1 MYSAIFIFVFLS
13 QLCFG
18 FLSTVNFK
26 NEKREYVTY
35 LTQVVNLIR
44 VQKGW
49 NCLNNFELKLN
60 SSDGIHV
67 EKVLAKKISNTN
79 LLDVLTLIIVLLNNV
94 YIEIIRSFLEF
105 LRIII
110 NKCERYSADY
120 LFNKLIVYSELLENS
135 VKKSTILFDKL
146 YKATTFISS
155 LDLKYA
161 FPKIEGNPFVI
172 VDEIYFIKQ
181 FVSSIILTNWS
192 YYKTQRGD
200 LVKTTAVTV
209 LSNITNFANEVTRMV
224 FINKLKN
231 NILVNFS
238 YRINIEQILDME
250 YKTCS
255 NKFSSYNEFI
265 LHELDTVYDHIARN
279 GFDEFGFNLLL
290 FPAINNIP
298 SLVPPLDDPNNPGQ
312 RIAAMNIL
320 IDEINW
326 DSLTGISIQESYQ
339 TISLSRVL
347 RDPVDN
353 YNFHLK
359 KIYII
364 VLFRCKILEVLTEYT
379 SYLTVILQLFGE
391 EKKDL
396 EFAINHVKYV
406 ESVYKFFDTVKRTQE
421 FFNNI
426 NTAIM
431 NLKKSSIWSQKQA
444 DSLLSPIEKLIN
456 DYFVLL
462 NKKSLLRDD
471 FFHIEN
477 SDMEIIVHKYLSDIK
492 LVRNMLSSKLCD
504 SKRKRLVS
512 CIFESNPRFDQ
523 RNFIKMIKKNVA
535 ELNNTEINDS
545 ITYCQQACVELTK
558 YCENFNNVELKNL
571 GFHKIY

>member
-1 MYSAIFIFVFLS
+1 M
-13 QLCFG
+13 
-18 FLSTVNFK
+18 N
-26 NEKREYVTY
+26 
-35 LTQVVNLIR
+35 
-44 VQKGW
+44 
-49 NCLNNFELKLN
+49 
-60 SSDGIHV
+60 
-67 EKVLAKKISNTN
+67 
-79 LLDVLTLIIVLLNNV
+79 
-94 YIEIIRSFLEF
+94 
-105 LRIII
+105 I
-110 NKCERYSADY
+110 NY
-120 LFNKLIVYSELLENS
+120 
-135 VKKSTILFDKL
+135 
-146 YKATTFISS
+146 
-155 LDLKYA
+155 
-161 FPKIEGNPFVI
+161 
-172 VDEIYFIKQ
+172 
-181 FVSSIILTNWS
+181 
-192 YYKTQRGD
+192 
-200 LVKTTAVTV
+200 
-209 LSNITNFANEVTRMV
+209 
-224 FINKLKN
+224 
-231 NILVNFS
+231 
-238 YRINIEQILDME
+238 
-250 YKTCS
+250 
-255 NKFSSYNEFI
+255 
-265 LHELDTVYDHIARN
+265 
-279 GFDEFGFNLLL
+279 
-290 FPAINNIP
+290 NIP